1 MIESLPNKK
10 LVRQV
15 LYFRMVQGV
24 ELWAML

>member
-1 MIESLPNKK
+1 MIKSLPNKK

-24 ELWAML
+24 ELCAML